1 LVIVSEREKTRLV
14 HVSRAGPMGLVGT
27 VNPPVVRC
35 STVLY
40 RDIATRKEVR
50 ARREQGERLFMYGAS
65 GTPTAFALEDAI
77 TEIEGGERSVLLP
90 TGLAAIAHVFL
101 SLLRPGDHVLL
112 AETVYGPARA
122 IALNYLGPRG
132 IACEFYPGGHAE
144 VAKRL
149 RSSTRLVYLDN
160 PGSIVYDIQDVPAL
174 ARLLKDRDTLL
185 AVDNT
190 WGCPGLY
197 RPLAL
202 GADLSV
208 VAITKYLA
216 GHSDLVMGAVA
227 AGPRCADQLW
237 RDATLLGQTVSP
249 DEAYNALKGL
259 RSAAAR
265 LAMHVAHAAE
275 VVAWLKQQ
283 PQVKRILY
291 PALPEDPGH
300 ALWRRDFKGANGL
313 LSIEFAPHIAPA
325 AADRFID
332 SLRLFGIGASWG
344 GYESLALTYPVIPG
358 WHGGALVRLHIGLED
373 PADLIADLAQGF
385 RAALA

>member
-1 LVIVSEREKTRLV
+1 
-14 HVSRAGPMGLVGT
+14 
-27 VNPPVVRC
+27 
-35 STVLY
+35 
-40 RDIATRKEVR
+40 
-50 ARREQGERLFMYGAS
+50 MYGAS

-77 TEIEGGERSVLLP
+77 NEIEGGERSVLLP

-101 SLLRPGDHVLL
+101 SLLRPGDHMLL
-112 AETVYGPARA
+112 GETVYGPARA
-122 IALNYLGPRG
+122 IALNFLGPRG
-132 IACEFYPGGHAE
+132 IACEFYPGCQEE

-149 RSSTRLVYLDN
+149 RPSTRLVYLDN

-174 ARLLKDRDTLL
+174 ARLLKGRDTLL

-208 VAITKYLA
+208 VAITKYVA

-237 RDATLLGQTVSP
+237 RDAALLGQTVSP

-265 LAMHVAHAAE
+265 LAMHTAHAAE

-291 PALPEDPGH
+291 PPLPEDPGH
-300 ALWRRDFKGANGL
+300 ALWQRDFKGANGL
-313 LSIEFAPHIAPA
+313 RRSSLPRPSRPQPLTASSIACACSELAPLGVATKAWRSPIPSFPAGTAVRWCSCTSAWRTQPISSPTWRRVSAPPWPSRPVALPTLSPYLE
-325 AADRFID
+325 
-332 SLRLFGIGASWG
+332 
-344 GYESLALTYPVIPG
+344 PVPCAQRPVVVGPSACARRRRRRPG
-358 WHGGALVRLHIGLED
+358 RPCIR
-373 PADLIADLAQGF
+373 PRRCRPF
-385 RAALA
+385 RR

>member
-1 LVIVSEREKTRLV
+1 MR
-14 HVSRAGPMGLVGT
+14 
-27 VNPPVVRC
+27 
-35 STVLY
+35 
-40 RDIATRKEVR
+40 
-50 ARREQGERLFMYGAS
+50 
-65 GTPTAFALEDAI
+65 
-77 TEIEGGERSVLLP
+77 ERSVLLP
-90 TGLAAIAHVFL
+90 MGLAAIAHVFL

-112 AETVYGPARA
+112 GETVYGPARA
-122 IALNYLGPRG
+122 IALNFLGPRG
-132 IACEFYPGGHAE
+132 IACEFYPGGREE

-149 RSSTRLVYLDN
+149 RPSTRLVYLDN

-174 ARLLKDRDTLL
+174 AWLLKGRDTLL

-190 WGCPGLY
+190 WGCP
-197 RPLAL
+197 RPLSPA
-202 GADLSV
+202 GARGGSFGGCDHQVCRRSFRSRH
-208 VAITKYLA
+208 
-216 GHSDLVMGAVA
+216 GGGGG
-227 AGPRCADQLW
+227 GPRCADQLW

-265 LAMHVAHAAE
+265 LAMHTAHAAE

-291 PALPEDPGH
+291 PPLPEDPGH

-313 LSIEFAPHIAPA
+313 LSIEFAPPIAPA
-325 AADRFID
+325 AADRFVD
-332 SLRLFGIGASWG
+332 SLRLFGIVASWG
-344 GYESLALTYPVIPG
+344 LRKPGAPYPVIPG

-373 PADLIADLAQGF
+373 PADLIANLAQGF